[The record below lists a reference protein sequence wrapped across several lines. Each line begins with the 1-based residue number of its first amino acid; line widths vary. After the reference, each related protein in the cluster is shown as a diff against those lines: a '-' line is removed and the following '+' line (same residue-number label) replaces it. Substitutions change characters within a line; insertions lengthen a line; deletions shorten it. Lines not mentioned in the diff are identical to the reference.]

1 MLFYRNET
9 LKPFIVL
16 CNRKNFNFSIMIT
29 REKTILFFLFL
40 FGIVQMSFGQASVT
54 ATVKGTVTDKE
65 KEPLIGATIEVRN
78 ESTGFSTGTITSQDG
93 TYIIRQLPLGSPYTI
108 KVSYVG
114 FGDQTKSNY
123 SLNQGDVLNVNF
135 VMSEESM
142 SIQ

>member
-1 MLFYRNET
+1 
-9 LKPFIVL
+9 
-16 CNRKNFNFSIMIT
+16 MIT